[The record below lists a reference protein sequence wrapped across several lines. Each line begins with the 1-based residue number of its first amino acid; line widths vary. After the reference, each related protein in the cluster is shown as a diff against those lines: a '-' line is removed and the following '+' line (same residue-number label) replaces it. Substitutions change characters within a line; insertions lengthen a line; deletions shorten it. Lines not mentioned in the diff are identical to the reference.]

1 MRIRDFVDSLDL
13 SDRQSARMNCPVCG
27 SKNTFTAYNDGGSI
41 IYNCYKLS
49 CTVSGMY
56 FTDMCAAEISMRLSK
71 VQPVEPDEP
80 QTMEIPEHLVKPR
93 EEHKKFWKFINKWD
107 IPSDLLMYDVV
118 QDRVVFPIFY
128 KGRIIDAIGRA
139 VGLTRVPKWLRYT
152 GVADYYLIGSTT
164 SIVIVEDILSAIIVN
179 QEVPG
184 LSAMAILGTS
194 LTDKQMG
201 KLGEMTKVGVALD
214 PDAMYKTLQYKREI
228 EAWTGL
234 PTVAIKLDDDLKYRK
249 SEDIQKVKELCS

>member
-1 MRIRDFVDSLDL
+1 MQIRDFVDGLDL
-13 SDRQSARMNCPVCG
+13 RDKQSARMDCPVCR

-56 FTDMCAAEISMRLSK
+56 FTDMCADEIRMRLSK

-93 EEHKKFWKFINKWD
+93 DEHTKFWKFINKWD
-107 IPSDLLMYDVV
+107 IPSDLLMYDIV

-128 KGRIIDAIGRA
+128 KGRIIDAIGRS
-139 VGLTRVPKWLRYT
+139 VGFTSGPKWLRYT
-152 GVADYYLIGSTT
+152 GVADYYLIGNTT
-164 SIVIVEDILSAIIVN
+164 SIVVVEDILSAMIVN

-184 LSAMAILGTS
+184 ISAMAILGTS
-194 LTDKQMG
+194 LTDKHVG
-201 KLGEMTKVGVALD
+201 KLGEMHRVGVALD
-214 PDAMYKTLQYKREI
+214 PDALYKTLQYKREI
-228 EAWTGL
+228 ELWTGL
-234 PTVAIKLDDDLKYRK
+234 PTTAIKLDDDLKYRK
-249 SEDIQKVKELCS
+249 PEDIEKVKQLCN